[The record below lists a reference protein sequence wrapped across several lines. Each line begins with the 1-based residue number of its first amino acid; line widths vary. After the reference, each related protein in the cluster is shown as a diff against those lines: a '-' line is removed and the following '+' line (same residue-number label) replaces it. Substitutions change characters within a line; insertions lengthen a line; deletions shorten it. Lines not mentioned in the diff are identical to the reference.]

1 MSRIRIKHSTGFRY
15 AGEVN
20 TSYNEARM
28 LPSGVDGQFVLFSHL
43 DISPL
48 TSTHMYVDY
57 WGTKVTAFEVL
68 NAHDELSLTAS
79 SLIEVGERPAAGVE
93 HLGWDEIDRARE
105 RSVALVEQTAQTNVT
120 LPPDEVIAL
129 AEAAKA
135 KGAKPGVVAMDL
147 LKQVHEA
154 VEYEGGV
161 TGVRTT
167 AREAWVHRRGV
178 CQDISHIAL
187 GALRASGIPARY
199 VSGYLHPRPKAA
211 IGETVTGESHAWVE
225 YWDGEWR
232 GWDPTNDIPIG
243 ERHVLVGRGRDYNDV
258 PPLRGV
264 YAGPFSSQLFV
275 KVEIT
280 REA

>member
-1 MSRIRIKHSTGFRY
+1 MSRIRIRHATGFRY

-28 LPSGVDGQFVLFSHL
+28 LPSSTDGQFVLFSHL
-43 DISPL
+43 DVSPL
-48 TSTHMYVDY
+48 TSTSTYMDY
-57 WGTKVTAFEVL
+57 WDTKVTAFEVL
-68 NAHDELSLTAS
+68 NPHDELSLTAS
-79 SLIEVGERPAAGVE
+79 SLVEVGARPAAGE
-93 HLGWDEIDRARE
+93 DALGWDEIDSARE
-105 RSVALVEQTAQTNVT
+105 RSVGLIEQTAQTNLT
-120 LPPDEVIAL
+120 APPDEVAEL
-129 AEAAKA
+129 AAAAKTG
-135 KGAKPGVVAMDL
+135 GAKPGAVAMDL
-147 LKQVHEA
+147 LHQVHEA

-167 AREAWVHRRGV
+167 AQEAWVHRRGV

-187 GALRASGIPARY
+187 GAMRSAGIPARY

-225 YWDGEWR
+225 YWDGTWR

-275 KVEIT
+275 TVEIT

>member
-1 MSRIRIKHSTGFRY
+1 MSRIRIRHSTGFWY
-15 AGEVN
+15 EGDVT

-28 LPSGVDGQFVLFSHL
+28 LPMANNGQFVLFGHL
-43 DISPL
+43 DVTPHS
-48 TSTHMYVDY
+48 STHNYSDY

-68 NAHDELSLTAS
+68 NPHSELSLTAS
-79 SLIEVGERPAAGVE
+79 SLVEVRQRPEAGQ
-93 HLGWDEIDRARE
+93 LSLSWDELARE
-105 RSVALVEQTAQTNVT
+105 RLRSVELVEQTAQTRLT
-120 LPPDEVIAL
+120 MPPEDVKAL
-129 AEAAKA
+129 AAEV
-135 KGAKPGVVAMDL
+135 KGANSGPASTAMEIL
-147 LKQVHEA
+147 HLVYEA
-154 VEYEGGV
+154 VAYEGGV

-167 AREAWVHRRGV
+167 AAEAWEHKRGV

-187 GALRASGIPARY
+187 GALRSAGIPAIY
-199 VSGYLHPRPKAA
+199 VSGYLHPRPNAE
-211 IGETVTGESHAWVE
+211 IGETVSGESHAWIE

-275 KVEIT
+275 KVDIT